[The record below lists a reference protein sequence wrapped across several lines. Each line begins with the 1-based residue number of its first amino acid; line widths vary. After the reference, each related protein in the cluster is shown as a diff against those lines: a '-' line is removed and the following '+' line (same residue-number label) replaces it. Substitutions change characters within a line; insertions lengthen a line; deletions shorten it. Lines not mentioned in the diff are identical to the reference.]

1 MVHPATAPQHAPAG
15 FDFIV
20 VGGGTAGCVVAGR
33 LAENPNVSIL
43 VIEAG
48 PNNTAEIPEIT
59 TPARAFELRG
69 SQWDWKYKTTMID
82 RPDYTRVEKPNPRG
96 KVLGGSS
103 AENYYTWVRGSAATF
118 DDWAEYATDEWNWVN
133 TKDYFNKSATYHD
146 DDNLYPA
153 ELARIGQGG
162 PLHVSH
168 SDLIPETTPFRDA
181 LEKAW
186 VSKGQELST
195 DVFNGTQKG
204 LFKCINTIYKGTRS
218 NASVFVEGKD
228 NITIMSSTHS
238 KNIVFEGTKAVG
250 VTVIGPDGRDYTFRA
265 KNEVIVSQGAYE
277 SAKLLM
283 LSGIGRKADLESFGI
298 KVLVN
303 SEHVGQ
309 NLLDHP
315 ILSHVFKIKD
325 GYGLDSH
332 LLRAGP
338 QKDGAIAAYRK
349 NKGGIYSSGL
359 LELVAFP
366 RADEWFNTS
375 KEYRD
380 YKAKNGGIDPFGP
393 AGQPHFEVDFV
404 VSTPWCTYYYR
415 Y

>member
-1 MVHPATAPQHAPAG
+1 
-15 FDFIV
+15 
-20 VGGGTAGCVVAGR
+20 
-33 LAENPNVSIL
+33 
-43 VIEAG
+43 
-48 PNNTAEIPEIT
+48 
-59 TPARAFELRG
+59 
-69 SQWDWKYKTTMID
+69 MID

-118 DDWAEYATDEWNWVN
+118 DDWAEYATDDWNWAN
-133 TKDYFNKSATYHD
+133 TKAYFNKSATYHD
-146 DDNLYPA
+146 DEQLYPA
-153 ELARIGQGG
+153 ELASMGNQGG

-168 SDLIPETTPFRDA
+168 AKLLPETAPFRDA
-181 LEKAW
+181 LKSAW
-186 VSKGQELST
+186 VSKGEELTT

-204 LFKCINTIYKGTRS
+204 LFNCVSTIYNGKRS

-228 NITIMSSTHS
+228 NITVVSSSTS
-238 KNIVFEGTKAVG
+238 KHLVFDGKTAIG
-250 VTVIGPDGRDYTFRA
+250 VTVIGPEGGEYTFKA
-265 KNEVIVSQGAYE
+265 KHEVIVSQGVYE

-283 LSGIGRKADLESFGI
+283 LSGIGRRQDLEAHGLQ
-298 KVLVN
+298 VLVD

-315 ILSHVFKIKD
+315 IMSHVFKIKD
-325 GYGLDSH
+325 GYSLDSI
-332 LLRAGP
+332 LIRAGQ
-338 QKDGAIAAYRK
+338 QKDGAHAAYQK
-349 NKGGIYSSGL
+349 DKSGALASGL

-366 RADEWFNTS
+366 RADKWLETS

-404 VSTPWCTYYYR
+404 VSLQVQTCISVH
-415 Y
+415 